1 MTLRDGMGREMGGR
15 VRMGNT
21 YMYTLGWFM
30 WMFGKNHHN
39 IVISFQLKKT
49 NKLIELKKKKNR
61 ASLVTQSVK
70 NLPAIQGT
78 WVQSLG

>member
-1 MTLRDGMGREMGGR
+1 MRQGAQSWCTGMTLRDGMGREIGGR

-39 IVISFQLKKT
+39 IVISFQLKKK
-49 NKLIELKKKKNR
+49 NKLIELKKKKKNR
-61 ASLVTQSVK
+61 AS
-70 NLPAIQGT
+70 
-78 WVQSLG
+78 W